1 MVQMPACSISTALD
15 VTHHENEAPPSRP
28 EVTPSTIAHCAL
40 GFGDAWLGVLGP
52 QAAAAEKS
60 GAETHRR
67 LEGQLP
73 VPSLPMH
80 IPDIGAAAVA
90 SADCGWGHSAFLD
103 ADGTLVLFGRPH
115 DFKNTLKHI
124 HTHGGPFAVLQSI
137 MQRLTTLLFPEE
149 AQSMVFKCPDTTD
162 EFAAVTCSMGAL
174 TAVTTRRGRVYLV
187 GQNFF
192 GQCGVGVSDPEI
204 LYEPGAPA
212 LRLGEPQPVT
222 PGSEKRAMP
231 RLADSADAD
240 SGTAADGADAAPTD
254 PVVTVS
260 CGFEHVLASTR
271 SGALYA
277 WGRGDRGQLG
287 HGDKDAYMAPARVL
301 GPSEV
306 FLDEKIVAVEANV
319 SQSAC
324 LTARGDLYVWGK
336 MQGLVPKGGRA
347 DNHVMEDQMIPR
359 MVDVPP
365 LEAEDAGLP
374 ASGCPSAGAG
384 AADVAAEEGSQMSA
398 NARPKVTYVTAGQA
412 HFSFLTD
419 DGRLW
424 MLGLRGRGRTFDDS
438 DLLAPQLQGHLDGLL
453 RRDVWTHAVSL
464 CGATSAQV
472 ASAALLHQRVK
483 GLLSL
488 PELGGGSLAGSEE
501 TMAAVQSQRAGSFR
515 TGLVSADV
523 PLPETHM
530 QLTPMQIPLGPLAGR
545 RIVRLR
551 SDMHFSYAITDD
563 GMVWRWGWKG
573 IVLPMTGLLHLRVAD
588 VAFGYCHGIVLAR
601 TAELR

>member
-1 MVQMPACSISTALD
+1 MM
-15 VTHHENEAPPSRP
+15 
-28 EVTPSTIAHCAL
+28 PSTVAHCAF

-52 QAAAAEKS
+52 QAAAVEKS
-60 GAETHRR
+60 GVETHQR
-67 LEGQLP
+67 LDGQLP
-73 VPSLPMH
+73 IPSLPMH

-137 MQRLTTLLFPEE
+137 MHRLTALLFPEE

-212 LRLGEPQPVT
+212 LRLGEPQPVA
-222 PGSEKRAMP
+222 PGGP
-231 RLADSADAD
+231 RLANPTNPD
-240 SGTAADGADAAPTD
+240 SGTADGSADAAETD
-254 PVVTVS
+254 PVATVS
-260 CGFEHVLASTR
+260 CGFEHVLAATR

-359 MVDVPP
+359 LVDVPP
-365 LEAEDAGLP
+365 WEADHTMLL
-374 ASGCPSAGAG
+374 ASDRPTAGAG
-384 AADVAAEEGSQMSA
+384 EVAHSAAVEGSHMGA
-398 NARPKVTYVTAGQA
+398 NARPKVTHVTAGQA

-438 DLLAPQLQGHLDGLL
+438 DLLAPQLQSHLDGLL
-453 RRDVWTHAVSL
+453 RRDMWTHVISL
-464 CGATSAQV
+464 CGATSAHV

-488 PELGGGSLAGSEE
+488 PELGAGSVARSEE
-501 TMAAVQSQRAGSFR
+501 PMAAVQSQRTGSFH

-530 QLTPMQIPLGPLAGR
+530 QITPMQIPLGPLAGR